1 VSRTDKLRAFLQK
14 NKTFKNVL
22 ILLLTLGATIGLA
35 VLLSFA
41 NDDNNPFA
49 IAIFIMAVVI
59 VARWTDGYIWGI
71 IAAFIGTL
79 CVRYMFTYPYWTF
92 SIDYTEFP
100 LTFTVMLI
108 VSILISTLTTQIKQQ
123 ERLRFDIEREKM
135 HSNLLRAIAH
145 DLRTPLTAIIG
156 ASSTIQEQELSRADL
171 IRLAE
176 GIRRDA
182 EWLVRVTEN
191 LLSVTRVSNNHMIK
205 KEGEVLEEIIGS
217 AIMKYHRLPDSL
229 PVESDTLKDII
240 LVPMDAM
247 LIEQVL
253 INLFDNVSAHA
264 EGASKIW
271 IHLRN
276 ENGMVFISVEDDG
289 CGIPAS
295 LLPQILDGT
304 YLSKRSRSDDRRNM
318 GIGLSVCRSIIE
330 AHEGQLFAGKSRHG
344 GAAFEFSLPCKED
357 MYVE

>member
-1 VSRTDKLRAFLQK
+1 MNITDRLRVFLQK
-14 NKTFKNVL
+14 YKTCKNLL
-22 ILLLTLGATIGLA
+22 ILLLTLSATIGLS
-35 VLLSFA
+35 VLLSYI

-49 IAIFIMAVVI
+49 MALFIMAVVI
-59 VARWTDGYIWGI
+59 VARWTDGYTWGI
-71 IAAFIGTL
+71 VAAFMGTF
-79 CVRYMFTYPYWTF
+79 CVNYIFTYPFWAF
-92 SIDYTEFP
+92 SIDYTGYP
-100 LTFTVMLI
+100 LTFSVMLI
-108 VSILISTLTTQIKQQ
+108 VSVLISTLTTQIKQQ

-135 HSNLLRAIAH
+135 YSSLLRAIAH

-156 ASSTIQEQELSRADL
+156 ASSAIQEQKLSAEDQ

-176 GIRRDA
+176 GIRKDA

-191 LLSVTRVSNNHMIK
+191 LLSVTRVSNHGMIK
-205 KEGEVLEEIIGS
+205 KEDEVLEEIIGS
-217 AIMKYHRLPDSL
+217 AILKYHRLPGSL
-229 PVESDTLKDII
+229 PVDSDTLSDII

-247 LIEQVL
+247 LIEQVM
-253 INLFDNVSAHA
+253 INLFDNVNAHA

-271 IHLRN
+271 IHLRK

-289 CGIPAS
+289 CGITPS

-304 YLSKRSRSDDRRNM
+304 YMSKHSRNDDRRNM

-330 AHEGQLFAGKSRHG
+330 AHGGRLFAGKSRHG
-344 GAAFEFSLPCKED
+344 GAAFEFSLPCKEN

>member
-1 VSRTDKLRAFLQK
+1 MSITDRLRAFLQK
-14 NKTFKNVL
+14 NQIVKNAL
-22 ILLLTLGATIGLA
+22 ILVLTLGATLGLTI
-35 VLLSFA
+35 LLSFI

-49 IAIFIMAVVI
+49 MAVFIMAVVI
-59 VARWTDGYIWGI
+59 VARWTDGYVWGI
-71 IAAFIGTL
+71 FAALIGTF
-79 CVRYMFTYPYWTF
+79 CVNYIFTYPFWAF
-92 SIDYTEFP
+92 SIDYTGYP
-100 LTFTVMLI
+100 LTFSVMLI

-135 HSNLLRAIAH
+135 YSNLLRAIAH

-156 ASSTIQEQELSRADL
+156 ASSTIQEQELSADDL

-176 GIRRDA
+176 GIRKDA

-191 LLSVTRVSNNHMIK
+191 LLSVTRVSDHGMIK
-205 KEGEVLEEIIGS
+205 KEDEVLEEIIGS
-217 AIMKYHRLPDSL
+217 AIMKYHRFPDSL

-240 LVPMDAM
+240 LVPMEAM

-253 INLFDNVSAHA
+253 INLFDNVNAHA

-271 IHLRN
+271 IHLKK
-276 ENGMVFISVEDDG
+276 ENGKVFISVEDDG
-289 CGIPAS
+289 CGIPTS

-304 YLSKRSRSDDRRNM
+304 YLSKRSRSDDRRSM

-330 AHEGQLFAGKSRHG
+330 AHEGQLSAGKSRHG
-344 GAAFEFSLPCKED
+344 GAAFVFSLPCKEN